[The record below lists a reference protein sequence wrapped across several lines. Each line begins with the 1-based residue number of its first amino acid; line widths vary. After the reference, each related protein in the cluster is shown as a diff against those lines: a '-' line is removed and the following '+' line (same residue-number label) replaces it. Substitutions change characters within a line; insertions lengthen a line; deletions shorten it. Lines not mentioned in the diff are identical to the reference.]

1 MIEVQGEV
9 DHLMALR
16 VRNYVDNH
24 HMELWR
30 GRRFGAVDRLAPVL
44 PIVIYTGP
52 SRD

>member
-30 GRRFGAVDRLAPVL
+30 GRRSGRWTAWRRCCR
-44 PIVIYTGP
+44 
-52 SRD
+52 S